1 MQSASAIQIPENI
14 SLLLF
19 ACSSPPVFLF
29 CKKPF
34 CAFAFHNS
42 NYIISACPGMLV
54 GRLFDLLLYFTAFL
68 SAYPVKSLFYSF
80 AAAYSSAHPSTNAV
94 CTPIPCACT
103 LCIVQKSSTKI
114 VFPVLRWHCCKV
126 PAYWCLSCLCILSIC
141 FYKRV
146 VRKVI

>member
-1 MQSASAIQIPENI
+1 MLSPINLASVTVVNLQNERYTPNTNGARKPIVNAISVGNTNTGKYLFIA
-14 SLLLF
+14 F

-29 CKKPF
+29 FKKPF

-94 CTPIPCACT
+94 CTLSHAPVPCA
-103 LCIVQKSSTKI
+103 
-114 VFPVLRWHCCKV
+114 
-126 PAYWCLSCLCILSIC
+126 
-141 FYKRV
+141 
-146 VRKVI
+146 